1 MRKDGILQVVKAT
14 LAALIFSLVFVII
27 FTLIIQLAS
36 VKASVIKPVN
46 QVFKIIAV
54 AVGGLL
60 FIRGEKGF
68 LKGAIAGLASVLL
81 SYVLFGIMVVRRQ
94 LDICVG
100 NSPRERRGN
109 NYGHNSRKHK
119 KIVKILDFLACIFYN
134 NRISE
139 CLRRFYYD

>member
-27 FTLIIQLAS
+27 FTLIVQLAS

-81 SYVLFGIMVVRRQ
+81 SYVLFGIIGGSFAVNWTFALEIV
-94 LDICVG
+94 LGSAAGIITGIIAV
-100 NSPRERRGN
+100 NV
-109 NYGHNSRKHK
+109 K
-119 KIVKILDFLACIFYN
+119 K
-134 NRISE
+134 S
-139 CLRRFYYD
+139 

>member
-81 SYVLFGIMVVRRQ
+81 SYVLFGIIGGSFAVNWTFALEIV
-94 LDICVG
+94 LGSAAGIITGIIAV
-100 NSPRERRGN
+100 NI
-109 NYGHNSRKHK
+109 K
-119 KIVKILDFLACIFYN
+119 K
-134 NRISE
+134 S
-139 CLRRFYYD
+139 

>member
-81 SYVLFGIMVVRRQ
+81 SYVLFGIIGGSFAVNWTFALEIV
-94 LDICVG
+94 LGSAAVIITGIIAV
-100 NSPRERRGN
+100 NV
-109 NYGHNSRKHK
+109 K
-119 KIVKILDFLACIFYN
+119 K
-134 NRISE
+134 S
-139 CLRRFYYD
+139 